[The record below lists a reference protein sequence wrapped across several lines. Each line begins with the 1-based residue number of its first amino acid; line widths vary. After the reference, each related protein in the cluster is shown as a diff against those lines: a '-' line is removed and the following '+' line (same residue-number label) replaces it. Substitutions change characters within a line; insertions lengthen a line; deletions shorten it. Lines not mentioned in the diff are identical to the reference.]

1 MLNIT
6 LIKKKNLISYRT
18 LTELYFVQLNVLG
31 EVKKMTKANPN
42 VVAWYQSGIIIMCG
56 TLTSL
61 YLYIE
66 TSLIVKLFIFLAYL
80 KML

>member
-42 VVAWYQSGIIIMCG
+42 CSMVSKWYNHYLWG
-56 TLTSL
+56 TN
-61 YLYIE
+61 
-66 TSLIVKLFIFLAYL
+66 
-80 KML
+80 

>member
-1 MLNIT
+1 
-6 LIKKKNLISYRT
+6 
-18 LTELYFVQLNVLG
+18 LNVLG

-42 VVAWYQSGIIIMCG
+42 IVAWYQSGIIIICG

-66 TSLIVKLFIFLAYL
+66 TSLIFLAYL